1 VHQYLSGHPAV
12 SALQEE
18 LACDPFFTEGLSTFT
33 HELPGTEVEKVEGRR
48 ALFNIL
54 TEPGRTPQTEACG
67 VKCAFGH
74 GVQGNRFTEVVQREF
89 PEAKIIHVVR
99 QDKVAQYGSFCR
111 ARSSGTWHQ
120 KEGDGETQTSKRTL
134 DPHRFVSYVLDIHDV
149 NASLRRLRETHDT
162 LTVEYESD
170 ILNGQLRTNER
181 LFSLVGVQPKEA
193 TWLNLRKVSPAP
205 EAYIS
210 NYDNLRG
217 LQRKIEGQLDAG
229 HTTSHL
235 RKKHA
240 PPFLK
245 SLYRSGK
252 YWVDHPGYAAYKA
265 GKAVKKILNVANNYA
280 SRL

>member
-1 VHQYLSGHPAV
+1 MAS
-12 SALQEE
+12 
-18 LACDPFFTEGLSTFT
+18 
-33 HELPGTEVEKVEGRR
+33 
-48 ALFNIL
+48 
-54 TEPGRTPQTEACG
+54 
-67 VKCAFGH
+67 
-74 GVQGNRFTEVVQREF
+74 
-89 PEAKIIHVVR
+89 
-99 QDKVAQYGSFCR
+99 
-111 ARSSGTWHQ
+111 

-149 NASLRRLRETHDT
+149 NVSPRRLRETDDT

-205 EAYIS
+205 GAYIS
-210 NYDNLRG
+210 NYDNLCG
-217 LQRKIEGQLDAG
+217 LQRKIEGQLDTG
-229 HTTSHL
+229 HTTSQL

-252 YWVDHPGYAAYKA
+252 YWVDHPGHAAYKA
-265 GKAVKKILNVANNYA
+265 GKAVRKILNMSNNYA